1 MGLQP
6 EAIPACRT
14 MKQQLL
20 AQLAALDLPP
30 NFLDQL
36 IDELG
41 GPSVVAEMT
50 GRKGRVVREQL
61 QRKGAAGAAAAGLS
75 QRVVYELRAKPD
87 SSEMD
92 SLNGEYLCL
101 PAGSLVCCATLPAL
115 LKCGCAAVVRLCC
128 CRASNGGCMQLTLP
142 FQAAGAAVLL
152 VIRLCCAPN
161 SAQDL
166 RAQCSVGHPVAATCP
181 ISTCCSD

>member
-1 MGLQP
+1 
-6 EAIPACRT
+6 

-20 AQLAALDLPP
+20 AQLASLDLPP

-41 GPSVVAEMT
+41 GPGVVAEMT

-61 QRKGAAGAAAAGLS
+61 QRKGAAAAAAAGMMS

-92 SLNGEYLCL
+92 SLNGE
-101 PAGSLVCCATLPAL
+101 
-115 LKCGCAAVVRLCC
+115 R
-128 CRASNGGCMQLTLP
+128 
-142 FQAAGAAVLL
+142 
-152 VIRLCCAPN
+152 
-161 SAQDL
+161 
-166 RAQCSVGHPVAATCP
+166 
-181 ISTCCSD
+181 

>member
-1 MGLQP
+1 
-6 EAIPACRT
+6 

-20 AQLAALDLPP
+20 AQLASLDLPP

-41 GPSVVAEMT
+41 GPTVVAEMT

-61 QRKGAAGAAAAGLS
+61 QRKGSGAAGGGAAALS

-92 SLNGEYLCL
+92 SLNGEK
-101 PAGSLVCCATLPAL
+101 SV
-115 LKCGCAAVVRLCC
+115 AV
-128 CRASNGGCMQLTLP
+128 
-142 FQAAGAAVLL
+142 
-152 VIRLCCAPN
+152 
-161 SAQDL
+161 
-166 RAQCSVGHPVAATCP
+166 
-181 ISTCCSD
+181 